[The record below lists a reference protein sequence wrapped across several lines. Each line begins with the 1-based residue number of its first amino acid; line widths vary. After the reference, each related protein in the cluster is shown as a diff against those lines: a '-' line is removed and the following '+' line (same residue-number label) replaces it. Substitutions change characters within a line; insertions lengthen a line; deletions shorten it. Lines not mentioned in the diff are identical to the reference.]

1 MYIKKI
7 LIFLVFTLGII
18 TLILTY
24 LGMNGYGNVGY
35 DGYSRV
41 YKYKTRN
48 TIIYSQ
54 NNIRQGS
61 IDGPSVR
68 GGGPRS
74 GK

>member
-1 MYIKKI
+1 
-7 LIFLVFTLGII
+7 
-18 TLILTY
+18 
-24 LGMNGYGNVGY
+24 MNGYGNVGY

-48 TIIYSQ
+48 TIIYTQ

-68 GGGPRS
+68 GGGPRRVDL
-74 GK
+74 K